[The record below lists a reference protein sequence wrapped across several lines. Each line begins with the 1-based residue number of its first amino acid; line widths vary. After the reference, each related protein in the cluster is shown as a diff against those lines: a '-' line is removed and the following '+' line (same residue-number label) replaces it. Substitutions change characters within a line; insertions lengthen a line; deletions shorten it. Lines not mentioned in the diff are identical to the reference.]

1 MINHVFSV
9 RSLGAALAATSVLT
23 LGACAQNPTVP
34 VASDSGTLVKIGV
47 TLPVTGV
54 DASDGKPAAEAVRLA
69 VADAN
74 AHNAVPGLTLQA
86 VVLNDAVRG
95 SHNAQRGAANMQL
108 FAQDAAVL
116 GVIGP
121 LNSDVALLE
130 IPVSNQVG
138 LALIS
143 PANTSPELTKGTQA
157 LALRSAHP
165 DQITY
170 FRDCTTDDIQGPA
183 GAQYEYQQLK
193 ARRAYVIDDS
203 NTFGRGLADEWASE
217 FSSDGGKILAHQH
230 LQAGS
235 ADYAALA
242 AAVKAAH
249 PDLVFFGGESAT
261 GGGKLRVA
269 LVSAGLAGI
278 PFASGD
284 GIQNQEYFTIA
295 GADADNSYAT
305 VAAVNADALPSAGQ
319 FVKTYRATVRAP
331 FGAYAANAYAAAQTL
346 INAIALASADDKGA
360 VPSRAEVLAKL
371 RATKDVETVI
381 GRVSFDEN
389 GDTTEHIISIYR
401 AQGGKW
407 NFIYQR
413 DFANGP

>member
-1 MINHVFSV
+1 MIYHVFSV
-9 RSLGAALAATSVLT
+9 RSLGAAFAVSGVLALA
-23 LGACAQNPTVP
+23 ACAQNPGAP
-34 VASDSGTLVKIGV
+34 VASNAGTLIKIGV

-54 DASDGKPAAEAVRLA
+54 DSSDGKPAAEAVRLA

-74 AHNAVPGLTLQA
+74 AHHAIPGLTLQA

-95 SHNAQRGAANMQL
+95 SHNAQRGASNMQL
-108 FAQDAAVL
+108 FAQDSAVL

-121 LNSDVALLE
+121 LNSDVALAE

-157 LALRSAHP
+157 LALRSANP

-170 FRDCTTDDIQGPA
+170 FRVCTTDDVQGPA

-193 ARRAYVIDDS
+193 SRRAYVIDDS
-203 NTFGRGLADEWASE
+203 NTFGRGLADEWAKE
-217 FSSDGGKILAHQH
+217 FSSEGGTILAHQH
-230 LQAGS
+230 LNERS
-235 ADYAALA
+235 ADFSAIA
-242 AAVKAAH
+242 AAVKTAH

-261 GGGKLRVA
+261 GGGKLRIA
-269 LVSAGLAGI
+269 LVSAGLAGV

-295 GADADNSYAT
+295 GANADNSYAT

-319 FVKTYRATVRAP
+319 FVKIYRATVRAP
-331 FGAYAANAYAAAQTL
+331 FGAYAANAYAATQAL
-346 INAIALASADDKGA
+346 ISAIGEASSDDKGA
-360 VPSRAEVLAKL
+360 IPTRAEVLTKL
-371 RATKDVETVI
+371 RATKELDTVI

-389 GDTTEHIISIYR
+389 GDTTQHIISIYR
-401 AQGGKW
+401 ARGGKW
-407 NFIYQR
+407 DFIYQR
-413 DFANGP
+413 DFTNLQ